1 MNGDMTG
8 VPMPE
13 DGRVPERGIACAAA
27 SSDGAGAAEG
37 EGFADEQGRSRVESL
52 GERVLGS
59 LLDRAHL
66 MPPRLVGPL
75 VAQEITSIGGSD
87 VSIWLQDYDQ
97 RTLQPLAG
105 DGLVGESTPIAGSWP
120 GRAFT
125 SDARVEQALP
135 GGAVR
140 LYLPMLD
147 GSDRVGVLAF
157 TLFGVD
163 DNDRR
168 LGQRLAGLTAD
179 LVVTK
184 SLYTD
189 TFARVRSAAPMS
201 LSAHLQWQT
210 LPPLVMT
217 TPDVALA
224 GILEPAYDVGGD
236 SFDYALD
243 EHVLHLAVFDAMGHG
258 VEAAVMA
265 TIVVAAYRHG
275 RRSDASL
282 PDLYVHMDDVLGAT
296 HPGRFA
302 TAQIGRLDT
311 VTGVLSWVNA
321 GHPAA
326 LLVHGDG
333 AVDELTGPITR
344 PVGFGGGQP
353 VVQTVQLA
361 PGDRVLFFTDGVV
374 EERLADGRQFGEVRL
389 RELVEQST
397 AADVSVA
404 ETVRLLSHTLMAER
418 GGRTSD
424 DASLLLVEWRGP
436 PRDDELARGIIGG
449 LPAGDIDS

>member
-1 MNGDMTG
+1 MPDDEQDRPTAVRTRQPGPG
-8 VPMPE
+8 V
-13 DGRVPERGIACAAA
+13 
-27 SSDGAGAAEG
+27 
-37 EGFADEQGRSRVESL
+37 GFADAEGRSRTESL

-66 MPPRLVGPL
+66 MPARLVGPL
-75 VAQEITSIGGSD
+75 VAQEITAVGGTD

-97 RTLQPLAG
+97 RTLQPLTG
-105 DGLVGESTPIAGSWP
+105 PGLVGVPAPIDGSLP

-125 SDARVEQALP
+125 QDARIEQPLAD
-135 GGAVR
+135 GCVR

-157 TLFGVD
+157 TLPGVD

-168 LGQRLAGLTAD
+168 LAQRLAGLTAD

-184 SLYTD
+184 SLYTG
-189 TFARVRSAAPMS
+189 TFAQVRAAAPMS

-243 EHVLHLAVFDAMGHG
+243 DHVLHLAVFDAMGHG
-258 VEAAVMA
+258 LEAAIMA
-265 TIVVAAYRHG
+265 TVVVAAYRHG
-275 RRSDASL
+275 RRSAASL
-282 PDLYVHMDDVLGAT
+282 PDLYVHMDDVLAAS

-302 TAQIGRLDT
+302 TAQVGRLDT
-311 VTGVLSWVNA
+311 ETGVLSWVNA

-326 LLVHGDG
+326 LLIREGG
-333 AVDELTGPITR
+333 AVSELTGQITR
-344 PVGFGGGQP
+344 PVGFGGATP
-353 VVQTVQLA
+353 SVQTVQLA

-374 EERLADGRQFGEVRL
+374 EERLEDGGQFGEVRL
-389 RELVEQST
+389 GELVEQSGS
-397 AADVSVA
+397 DGLGVA
-404 ETVRLLSHTLMAER
+404 ETVRLLSHTLMAAR

-436 PRDDELARGIIGG
+436 PRDDELARGILGG

>member
-1 MNGDMTG
+1 MPDDVQDHPAAVRTRQPGPG
-8 VPMPE
+8 V
-13 DGRVPERGIACAAA
+13 
-27 SSDGAGAAEG
+27 
-37 EGFADEQGRSRVESL
+37 GFADAQGRSRTESL

-66 MPPRLVGPL
+66 MPARLVGPL
-75 VAQEITSIGGSD
+75 VAQEITAVGGTD

-105 DGLVGESTPIAGSWP
+105 PGLVGESTPIDGSLP

-125 SDARVEQALP
+125 QDARIEQALP
-135 GGAVR
+135 DGCVR

-157 TLFGVD
+157 TLPGVD

-168 LGQRLAGLTAD
+168 LAQRLAGLTAD

-184 SLYTD
+184 SLYTG
-189 TFARVRSAAPMS
+189 TFARVRAAAPMS

-243 EHVLHLAVFDAMGHG
+243 DHVLHLAVFDAMGHG
-258 VEAAVMA
+258 LEAAIMA
-265 TIVVAAYRHG
+265 TVVVAAYRHG
-275 RRSDASL
+275 RRSAASL
-282 PDLYVHMDDVLGAT
+282 PDLYVHMDDVLAAS

-302 TAQIGRLDT
+302 TAQVGRLDT
-311 VTGVLSWVNA
+311 ETGVLSWVNA

-326 LLVHGDG
+326 LLVREGG
-333 AVDELTGPITR
+333 AVSELAGLITR
-344 PVGFGGGQP
+344 PVGFGGATP
-353 VVQTVQLA
+353 SVQTVQLA

-374 EERLADGRQFGEVRL
+374 EERLEDGGQFGEARL
-389 RELVEQST
+389 QELVQRSGS
-397 AADVSVA
+397 DGLGVA
-404 ETVRLLSHTLMAER
+404 ETVRLLSHTLMAAR

-436 PRDDELARGIIGG
+436 PRDDELARGILGG

>member
-1 MNGDMTG
+1 MPDDVHDHPTAVVRTRHPGPG
-8 VPMPE
+8 V
-13 DGRVPERGIACAAA
+13 
-27 SSDGAGAAEG
+27 
-37 EGFADEQGRSRVESL
+37 GFADVEGRSRTESL

-66 MPPRLVGPL
+66 MPARLVGPL
-75 VAQEITSIGGSD
+75 VAQEITAVGGTD

-97 RTLQPLAG
+97 RTLQPLSG
-105 DGLVGESTPIAGSWP
+105 PGLVGVPAPIDGSLP

-125 SDARVEQALP
+125 QDARIEQPLAD
-135 GGAVR
+135 GCVR

-157 TLFGVD
+157 TLPGVD

-168 LGQRLAGLTAD
+168 LAQRLAGLTAD

-189 TFARVRSAAPMS
+189 TFAQVRAAAPMS

-243 EHVLHLAVFDAMGHG
+243 DHVLHLAVFDAMGHG
-258 VEAAVMA
+258 LEAAIMA
-265 TIVVAAYRHG
+265 TVVVAAYRHG
-275 RRSDASL
+275 RRSAASL
-282 PDLYVHMDDVLGAT
+282 PDLYVHMDDVLAAS

-302 TAQIGRLDT
+302 TAQVGRLDT

-326 LLVHGDG
+326 LLVREGG
-333 AVDELTGPITR
+333 AVSELTGPITR
-344 PVGFGGGQP
+344 PVGFGGATP
-353 VVQTVQLA
+353 SVQTVQLA

-374 EERLADGRQFGEVRL
+374 EERLEDGGQFGEARL
-389 RELVEQST
+389 SEVVERSG
-397 AADVSVA
+397 ADGLGVA
-404 ETVRLLSHTLMAER
+404 ETVRLLSHTLMAAR

-436 PRDDELARGIIGG
+436 PRDDELARGILGG

>member
-1 MNGDMTG
+1 
-8 VPMPE
+8 MPD
-13 DGRVPERGIACAAA
+13 DGNDHHALAVA
-27 SSDGAGAAEG
+27 SPPAGPGLGFVDAE
-37 EGFADEQGRSRVESL
+37 GRSRTESL

-66 MPPRLVGPL
+66 MPARLVGPL
-75 VAQEITSIGGSD
+75 VAQEIEAVGGTD
-87 VSIWLQDYDQ
+87 VTIWLQDYDQ
-97 RTLQPLAG
+97 RTLQPLTG
-105 DGLVGESTPIAGSWP
+105 QGLGGASTPIEGSWAGS
-120 GRAFT
+120 AFT
-125 SDARVEQALP
+125 QDARIEQQLA

-157 TLFGVD
+157 TLPGVD

-168 LGQRLAGLTAD
+168 LAQRLAGLTAD
-179 LVVTK
+179 LIVTK
-184 SLYTD
+184 DLYTG
-189 TFARVRSAAPMS
+189 TFARVRTAAPMS

-236 SFDYALD
+236 SFDYSLD
-243 EHVLHLAVFDAMGHG
+243 DHVLHLAVFDAMGHG
-258 VEAAVMA
+258 LEAAIMA
-265 TIVVAAYRHG
+265 TVVVAAYRHG
-275 RRSDASL
+275 RRSDAAL
-282 PDLYVHMDDVLGAT
+282 PDLYVHMDDVLNSS

-302 TAQIGRLDT
+302 TAQVGRLDT
-311 VTGVLSWVNA
+311 ETGVLSWVNA

-326 LLVHGDG
+326 LRIRESGD
-333 AVDELTGPITR
+333 VTELAGPITR
-344 PVGFGGGQP
+344 PVGFGGAAP
-353 VVQTVQLA
+353 SVQSVQLA

-374 EERLADGRQFGEVRL
+374 EERLDDGLQFGEERF
-389 RELVEQST
+389 RRLVEQPG
-397 AADVSVA
+397 ADRTSVA
-404 ETVRLLSHTLMAER
+404 ETVRLLSHALMAAR

-436 PRDDELARGIIGG
+436 PRDDELARGVIGG
-449 LPAGDIDS
+449 LPAGDIDI

>member
-1 MNGDMTG
+1 
-8 VPMPE
+8 VPD
-13 DGRVPERGIACAAA
+13 DGNSIQHGAVHAPLT
-27 SSDGAGAAEG
+27 GAGR
-37 EGFADEQGRSRVESL
+37 GFADAQHRSRVESL

-66 MPPRLVGPL
+66 MPARLVGPL
-75 VAQEITSIGGSD
+75 VAQEIAAVGGAD

-97 RTLQPLAG
+97 RTLQPLTG
-105 DGLVGESTPIAGSWP
+105 PGLGGRSTPIAGSWP

-125 SDARVEQALP
+125 SDARIEQQRP
-135 GGAVR
+135 DGSVR

-157 TLFGVD
+157 TLSTVD

-168 LGQRLAGLTAD
+168 LAQRLAGLTAD
-179 LVVTK
+179 LIVTK

-189 TFARVRSAAPMS
+189 TFARVRTAAPMS
-201 LSAHLQWQT
+201 LSAHMQWQT

-224 GILEPAYDVGGD
+224 GILEPSYDVGGD
-236 SFDYALD
+236 SFDYALND
-243 EHVLHLAVFDAMGHG
+243 HVLHLAVFDAMGHG
-258 VEAAVMA
+258 LEAATMA
-265 TIVVAAYRHG
+265 TIVLATYRHG
-275 RRSDASL
+275 RRSNASL
-282 PDLYVHMDDVLGAT
+282 PDLYVHMDDVLSAT
-296 HPGRFA
+296 YPGRFA
-302 TAQIGRLDT
+302 TAQVGRLDT
-311 VTGVLSWVNA
+311 VTGSLSWVNA

-326 LLVHGDG
+326 LLIREGG
-333 AVDELTGPITR
+333 AVSELTAPITR
-344 PVGFGGGQP
+344 PVGFGDAAP
-353 VVQTVQLA
+353 VVTTTQLA

-374 EERLADGRQFGEVRL
+374 EERLADGLQFGEARL
-389 RELVEQST
+389 RELVEQTS
-397 AADVSVA
+397 ADQLSVA
-404 ETVRLLSHTLMAER
+404 ETVRLLSHTLMEAR

-449 LPAGDIDS
+449 LPAGDIDT

>member
-1 MNGDMTG
+1 MSN
-8 VPMPE
+8 
-13 DGRVPERGIACAAA
+13 
-27 SSDGAGAAEG
+27 DGADDRGLLRPAPGASAG
-37 EGFADEQGRSRVESL
+37 VGFVDEQGRSREESL

-66 MPPRLVGPL
+66 MPARLVGLL
-75 VAQEITSIGGSD
+75 VAQEIAAVGGTD

-97 RTLQPLAG
+97 RTLNPLTG
-105 DGLVGESTPIAGSWP
+105 QGLVGESCPIAGSWP

-125 SDARVEQALP
+125 QDARIEQELP
-135 GGAVR
+135 DGSVR
-140 LYLPMLD
+140 MFLPMLD

-157 TLFGVD
+157 TLPEVD

-168 LGQRLAGLTAD
+168 LAQRVAGLTAD
-179 LVVTK
+179 LIVTK
-184 SLYTD
+184 SLYTT
-189 TFARVRSAAPMS
+189 TFARVRTAAPMS

-243 EHVLHLAVFDAMGHG
+243 GHVLHLAVFDAMGHG
-258 VEAAVMA
+258 LEAATMA
-265 TIVVAAYRHG
+265 TIVVATYRHG
-275 RRSDASL
+275 RRSEMSL
-282 PDLYVHMDDVLGAT
+282 PDLYVHMDDVLSAT
-296 HPGRFA
+296 YPGRFA
-302 TAQIGRLDT
+302 TAQVGRLDT

-326 LLVHGDG
+326 LLIRAGG
-333 AVDELTGPITR
+333 AVDQLTGPITR
-344 PVGFGGGQP
+344 PVGFGGAAPQ
-353 VVQTVQLA
+353 VSTVQLG

-374 EERLADGRQFGEVRL
+374 EERLADGAQFGEARL
-389 RELVEQST
+389 REFVEQADT
-397 AADVSVA
+397 ARASVA
-404 ETVRLLSHTLMAER
+404 ETVRLLSHALMDAR

-436 PRDDELARGIIGG
+436 PRDDELARGILGG
-449 LPAGDIDS
+449 LPAGDIEG

>member
-1 MNGDMTG
+1 
-8 VPMPE
+8 V
-13 DGRVPERGIACAAA
+13 RVPDDSLIDHLVAGSSLGTGSGRGFVDAH
-27 SSDGAGAAEG
+27 
-37 EGFADEQGRSRVESL
+37 GRSRTESL

-66 MPPRLVGPL
+66 MPARLVGPL
-75 VAQEITSIGGSD
+75 VAQEIASIGGRD

-97 RTLQPLAG
+97 RTLQPLSG
-105 DGLVGESTPIAGSWP
+105 VGLVGERTPIDDSWP
-120 GRAFT
+120 GRAFR
-125 SDARVEQALP
+125 SDARVEQELP
-135 GGAVR
+135 EGARR

-157 TLFGVD
+157 TLPAVD

-168 LGQRLAGLTAD
+168 LAQRVAGLTAD
-179 LVVTK
+179 LIVTK
-184 SLYTD
+184 SLYTG
-189 TFARVRSAAPMS
+189 TFARVRTAAPMS

-243 EHVLHLAVFDAMGHG
+243 DHVLHLAVFDAMGHG
-258 VEAAVMA
+258 LEAAMMA
-265 TIVVAAYRHG
+265 TVVVAAYRHG
-275 RRSDASL
+275 RRSGASL
-282 PDLYVHMDDVLGAT
+282 PDLYVHMDDVLGET

-302 TAQIGRLDT
+302 TAQVGRLDT

-321 GHPAA
+321 GHPPA
-326 LLVHGDG
+326 LLIGADG
-333 AVDELTGPITR
+333 TVSELGGPITR
-344 PVGFGGGQP
+344 PVGFGGAAP
-353 VVQTVQLA
+353 VVQTRQLA

-374 EERLADGRQFGEVRL
+374 EERLEDGFQFGEARL
-389 RELVEQST
+389 WELVEQT
-397 AADVSVA
+397 TVDQQNVA
-404 ETVRLLSHTLMAER
+404 ETVRLLSHSLMDAR
-418 GGRTSD
+418 GNRTSD

-449 LPAGDIDS
+449 LPPGDIEG

>member
-1 MNGDMTG
+1 VGPVG
-8 VPMPE
+8 E
-13 DGRVPERGIACAAA
+13 RVPN
-27 SSDGAGAAEG
+27 DGDSYPLGVVHVPLPDPDPG
-37 EGFADEQGRSRVESL
+37 LGFADAPGRSRVESL

-66 MPPRLVGPL
+66 MPARLVGPL
-75 VAQEITSIGGSD
+75 VAQEIAAVGGTD
-87 VSIWLQDYDQ
+87 VAIWLQDYDQ

-105 DGLVGESTPIAGSWP
+105 PGLVGRSSAIAGSWP

-125 SDARVEQALP
+125 SDARIEQQLP
-135 GGAVR
+135 DGSVR

-157 TLFGVD
+157 TLSTVD

-168 LGQRLAGLTAD
+168 LAQRLAGLTAD
-179 LVVTK
+179 LIVTK

-189 TFARVRSAAPMS
+189 TFARVRTAAPMS
-201 LSAHLQWQT
+201 LSAHMQWQT

-224 GILEPAYDVGGD
+224 GILEPSYDVGGD
-236 SFDYALD
+236 GFDYALND
-243 EHVLHLAVFDAMGHG
+243 HVLHLAVFDAMGHG
-258 VEAAVMA
+258 LEAATMA
-265 TIVVAAYRHG
+265 TIVLATYRHG
-275 RRSDASL
+275 RRSSASL
-282 PDLYVHMDDVLGAT
+282 SDLYVHMDDVLSAT
-296 HPGRFA
+296 YPGRFA
-302 TAQIGRLDT
+302 TAQVGRLDT
-311 VTGVLSWVNA
+311 ETGVLSWVNA

-326 LLVHGDG
+326 LLIHGSG
-333 AVDELTGPITR
+333 AVSELTAPITR
-344 PVGFGGGQP
+344 PVGFGDAAP
-353 VVQTVQLA
+353 VVTTTQLA

-374 EERLADGRQFGEVRL
+374 EERDEDGLQFGEARL
-389 RELVEQST
+389 RELVEQTT
-397 AADVSVA
+397 ADQLSVA
-404 ETVRLLSHTLMAER
+404 ETVRLLSHTLMEAR

-449 LPAGDIDS
+449 LPAGDIDT